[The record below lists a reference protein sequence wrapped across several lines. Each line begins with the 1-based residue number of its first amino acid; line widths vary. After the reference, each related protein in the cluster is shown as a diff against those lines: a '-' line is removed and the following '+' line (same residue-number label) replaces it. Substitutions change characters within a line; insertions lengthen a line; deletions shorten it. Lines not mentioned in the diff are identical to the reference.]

1 MPLSFFASSWVW
13 PSGSRWQERVVSLFI
28 FCDLSFSVLKS
39 TGPVDPPQLQVSQ
52 AGISS
57 SSSVPSRLGAVK
69 PSYCCWCQG
78 ALPSLV
84 QFSSVQSLSRV

>member
-1 MPLSFFASSWVW
+1 MHLSFLLLVGFGPVGATGREQWSTCLYSAVFF
-13 PSGSRWQERVVSLFI
+13 P
-28 FCDLSFSVLKS
+28 VLKS

-52 AGISS
+52 AGIIS
-57 SSSVPSRLGAVK
+57 SSSVPSSLGLVK

-84 QFSSVQSLSRV
+84 DFP